1 VKFAS
6 QFGCGCVM
14 CQNLLMVFYSTKNLL
29 NISLGET
36 KNSSLEIVILPV
48 EKNSAIHLAFL
59 EHTERKPSGWN
70 LKTAFFIYD
79 RVVGSR

>member
-1 VKFAS
+1 
-6 QFGCGCVM
+6 
-14 CQNLLMVFYSTKNLL
+14 MVFYSTKNLL